1 MSHFDA
7 EDWTLLC
14 PFIPKT
20 FAAFIFPYFKK
31 YDSHNM
37 HYSHYICVVFPFE
50 NYSSRR
56 ITREENKM
64 FFFRIF
70 HSLARMNGNDKWFAF
85 ECAHSTRIHIH
96 LVCCARNILDFG
108 SPHLF
113 ASWYNIH
120 FLHPKAFEDNITLAH
135 KLKRAFFLSL
145 GRLSRSFAHFMLFSF
160 HTIFFVHSSPFSC
173 WCGCYCC
180 FGCT

>member
-64 FFFRIF
+64 FFFAFFIRLLEWMGTTNDSHLSALTAHEYTFIWCVVREIF
-70 HSLARMNGNDKWFAF
+70 WILVRLI
-85 ECAHSTRIHIH
+85 CLH
-96 LVCCARNILDFG
+96 LDII
-108 SPHLF
+108 
-113 ASWYNIH
+113 YI

-135 KLKRAFFLSL
+135 KLKRAFSLSL
-145 GRLSRSFAHFMLFSF
+145 SLACRVVSHISCCFHF
-160 HTIFFVHSSPFSC
+160 IQFFFHSSPFSC